1 MVAASYSKMV
11 LPTFIVWPRAW
22 SLWTKWMLNRMNVLT
37 HADVVL
43 LTMCQLVKQAKY
55 ELSFHCTFNHAY
67 DTNWCPN
74 DCAAMFVSSTVMNCK
89 KRFAIRTCTAQ
100 SECKQVMEQTIAF
113 QWDVKQ
119 MTHTSGNTRLL
130 CVAFK
135 STVFF
140 FFSSKCAPTGLNCSS
155 TCTCELRHESW
166 QNKPRNADWL
176 LARLLYFVHD
186 NTSKLHQNHNLIR
199 NCTCAFTSILHF
211 AEV

>member
-37 HADVVL
+37 HANVVL

-135 STVFF
+135 STVSFF
-140 FFSSKCAPTGLNCSS
+140 FFFFQVCTNWLKLFKHLHLWAEAWVLTEQAKECWLAVGTFVIFCA
-155 TCTCELRHESW
+155 W
-166 QNKPRNADWL
+166 
-176 LARLLYFVHD
+176 
-186 NTSKLHQNHNLIR
+186 
-199 NCTCAFTSILHF
+199 
-211 AEV
+211 